1 MKQYVGLDVSMEET
15 KVCVL
20 DGAGVVVF
28 EGSVT
33 SRPAALA
40 KLLNAKAPHAER
52 IALETGSLS
61 SWLWH
66 ELKAA
71 GFPVVCLDARHAK
84 AALSM
89 RINKTDRNDARG
101 LAELI
106 RMGWYRE
113 AKVKSMESRQT
124 RALLAARSKLAGR
137 SASRSGEPDA
147 RLVEEPRA
155 HDRQIRRPRAAKPDH
170 RPAARCASSSLAYRS
185 LDDDAF
191 DIGPADCDVRSPGS
205 RARQNR
211 PNNRAAYDSAGCR
224 TGHRAGLCQHR

>member
-28 EGSVT
+28 EGSVA

-106 RMGWYRE
+106 RMGWYRSQSQE
-113 AKVKSMESRQT
+113 HGEPTNPCPPCCSQQ
-124 RALLAARSKLAGR
+124 AGR

-155 HDRQIRRPRAAKPDH
+155 HHWQVRRPLRRNERPWRDDGGGARSSPPRPYTAFFIRRRH
-170 RPAARCASSSLAYRS
+170 
-185 LDDDAF
+185 
-191 DIGPADCDVRSPGS
+191 
-205 RARQNR
+205 
-211 PNNRAAYDSAGCR
+211 
-224 TGHRAGLCQHR
+224 T

>member
-1 MKQYVGLDVSMEET
+1 
-15 KVCVL
+15 
-20 DGAGVVVF
+20 
-28 EGSVT
+28 
-33 SRPAALA
+33 A

-89 RINKTDRNDARG
+89 RINKTDRNYARG

-113 AKVKSMESRQT
+113 AKVK
-124 RALLAARSKLAGR
+124 G
-137 SASRSGEPDA
+137 
-147 RLVEEPRA
+147 
-155 HDRQIRRPRAAKPDH
+155 
-170 RPAARCASSSLAYRS
+170 
-185 LDDDAF
+185 
-191 DIGPADCDVRSPGS
+191 
-205 RARQNR
+205 RARR
-211 PNNRAAYDSAGCR
+211 ERRDRLAVRGKLGYSR
-224 TGHRAGLCQHR
+224 

>member
-28 EGSVT
+28 EGSVA

-106 RMGWYRE
+106 RMGW
-113 AKVKSMESRQT
+113 AKPRSRAWRADKSVPSL
-124 RALLAARSKLAGR
+124 LLAASWSICVAIWRT
-137 SASRSGEPDA
+137 
-147 RLVEEPRA
+147 
-155 HDRQIRRPRAAKPDH
+155 
-170 RPAARCASSSLAYRS
+170 RCEA
-185 LDDDAF
+185 
-191 DIGPADCDVRSPGS
+191 C
-205 RARQNR
+205 
-211 PNNRAAYDSAGCR
+211 
-224 TGHRAGLCQHR
+224 

>member
-28 EGSVT
+28 EGSVA

-101 LAELI
+101 LPRGHRTAFFTLRRHTTEHHH
-106 RMGWYRE
+106 
-113 AKVKSMESRQT
+113 
-124 RALLAARSKLAGR
+124 AAA
-137 SASRSGEPDA
+137 SANRGKNRD
-147 RLVEEPRA
+147 
-155 HDRQIRRPRAAKPDH
+155 
-170 RPAARCASSSLAYRS
+170 
-185 LDDDAF
+185 
-191 DIGPADCDVRSPGS
+191 PGS
-205 RARQNR
+205 DDVQ
-211 PNNRAAYDSAGCR
+211 
-224 TGHRAGLCQHR
+224 GLTCHSQLKNGELY

>member
-28 EGSVT
+28 EGSVA

-113 AKVKSMESRQT
+113 AKDKSVPS
-124 RALLAARSKLAGR
+124 LAARSKRVDLRRDLGNQMR
-137 SASRSGEPDA
+137 GLLKSLG
-147 RLVEEPRA
+147 LI
-155 HDRQIRRPRAAKPDH
+155 HWQIRRPRAAKPD
-170 RPAARCASSSLAYRS
+170 RCPAARCAAI
-185 LDDDAF
+185 F
-191 DIGPADCDVRSPGS
+191 
-205 RARQNR
+205 ARLSI
-211 PNNRAAYDSAGCR
+211 P
-224 TGHRAGLCQHR
+224 

>member
-28 EGSVT
+28 EGSVA

-106 RMGWYRE
+106 RIGWYRE
-113 AKVKSMESRQT
+113 AKVKSMESRQI
-124 RALLAARSKLAGR
+124 RALLAARSKLA
-137 SASRSGEPDA
+137 ASRSGEPDA

-155 HDRQIRRPRAAKPDH
+155 HHRQIRRPRAAKPDY
-170 RPAARCASSSLAYRS
+170 RPAARCAPSSLAYRS
-185 LDDDAF
+185 LDDGAF
-191 DIGPADCDVRSPGS
+191 DIGRADC
-205 RARQNR
+205 
-211 PNNRAAYDSAGCR
+211 
-224 TGHRAGLCQHR
+224 

>member
-28 EGSVT
+28 EGSVA

-113 AKVKSMESRQT
+113 AKVKSMESRQI
-124 RALLAARSKLAGR
+124 RALLAARSKLVDLRRDLENQMRGLLKSLGSS
-137 SASRSGEPDA
+137 SANPASACCQTGSPPCCAMRLIFA
-147 RLVEEPRA
+147 RLSIP
-155 HDRQIRRPRAAKPDH
+155 
-170 RPAARCASSSLAYRS
+170 
-185 LDDDAF
+185 
-191 DIGPADCDVRSPGS
+191 
-205 RARQNR
+205 
-211 PNNRAAYDSAGCR
+211 
-224 TGHRAGLCQHR
+224 

>member
-28 EGSVT
+28 EGSVA

-71 GFPVVCLDARHAK
+71 GFPVVCLRCPSCQGGPVDA
-84 AALSM
+84 
-89 RINKTDRNDARG
+89 D
-101 LAELI
+101 
-106 RMGWYRE
+106 
-113 AKVKSMESRQT
+113 Q
-124 RALLAARSKLAGR
+124 
-137 SASRSGEPDA
+137 
-147 RLVEEPRA
+147 
-155 HDRQIRRPRAAKPDH
+155 
-170 RPAARCASSSLAYRS
+170 
-185 LDDDAF
+185 
-191 DIGPADCDVRSPGS
+191 
-205 RARQNR
+205 QNR
-211 PNNRAAYDSAGCR
+211 SERRQR
-224 TGHRAGLCQHR
+224 TG